1 VGYLDP
7 DDEQLPA
14 AKLRWQPFVG
24 MAAYAVA
31 NLFDSVHG
39 FWRAVGSE
47 FFAEAN
53 RLEEQ
58 EDFRVRAALEIEALT
73 SDAPLLVSAWAES
86 DDDDDEYDDGE
97 DED

>member
-1 VGYLDP
+1 MGYLDP

-73 SDAPLLVSAWAES
+73 SDDLLLVSAWSEG
-86 DDDDDEYDDGE
+86 DDDDEYDDGE

>member
-1 VGYLDP
+1 MGYLDP

-73 SDAPLLVSAWAES
+73 SDDPLLVSAWSEG
-86 DDDDDEYDDGE
+86 DDDDEHDDGE

>member
-1 VGYLDP
+1 VTYLDP

-24 MAAYAVA
+24 MAAYAIA
-31 NLFDSVHG
+31 NLFDSAHG

-73 SDAPLLVSAWAES
+73 TDTPLLVPAWAEDDEDES
-86 DDDDDEYDDGE
+86 DEDKDDD
-97 DED
+97 

>member
-1 VGYLDP
+1 MGYLDP

-73 SDAPLLVSAWAES
+73 SDDPLLVSAWSEG
-86 DDDDDEYDDGE
+86 DDDDEYDDGE

>member
-1 VGYLDP
+1 MGYLDP

-24 MAAYAVA
+24 MAAYAIA

-58 EDFRVRAALEIEALT
+58 EDFRVRAALEIESLT
-73 SDAPLLVSAWAES
+73 SDDPLLVSAWAES
-86 DDDDDEYDDGE
+86 DDDDEYDDGE